1 MRATLANVVDK
12 NLIGV
17 QMITE
22 LSQIDACNS
31 GKGGDRPG
39 MIKDMKTGCD
49 KPFCRCWWV
58 GVHVLNLL
66 D

>member
-1 MRATLANVVDK
+1 
-12 NLIGV
+12 
-17 QMITE
+17 MITE

-39 MIKDMKTGCD
+39 MIEDMKTGCD
-49 KPFCRCWWV
+49 KPFCRCCWWV